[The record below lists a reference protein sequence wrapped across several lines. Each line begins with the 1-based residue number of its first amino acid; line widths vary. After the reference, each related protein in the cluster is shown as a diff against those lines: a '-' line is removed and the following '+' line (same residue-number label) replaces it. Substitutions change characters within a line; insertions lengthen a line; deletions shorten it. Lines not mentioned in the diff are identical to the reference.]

1 MSTNQN
7 TLGKMS
13 NYRWTICAMLFFA
26 TTVNYLDRQVLSL
39 TWKDFIA
46 PEFHWTDAD
55 YGDITAVFSIVY
67 AIANLFAGR
76 FIDWLGTKK
85 GYLWAIFVWSLGAC
99 LHAVCGWATEHV
111 VGIHDAAAMI
121 SATGAVASTIA
132 ITSVYFFIAA
142 RVILSVGEAGNFPA
156 AIKVTAEYF
165 PKKDRA
171 FSTSIFNAGAT
182 VGALIA
188 PVTIP
193 SLARYF
199 QSCLLYTSPSP
210 RDA

>member
-99 LHAVCGWATEHV
+99 LHAVCGW
-111 VGIHDAAAMI
+111 
-121 SATGAVASTIA
+121 
-132 ITSVYFFIAA
+132 
-142 RVILSVGEAGNFPA
+142 GNR
-156 AIKVTAEYF
+156 TC
-165 PKKDRA
+165 
-171 FSTSIFNAGAT
+171 SGHS
-182 VGALIA
+182 
-188 PVTIP
+188 
-193 SLARYF
+193 
-199 QSCLLYTSPSP
+199 
-210 RDA
+210 

>member
-85 GYLWAIFVWSLGAC
+85 RLSLGYLRMVIRSLPAC
-99 LHAVCGWATEHV
+99 CLR
-111 VGIHDAAAMI
+111 M
-121 SATGAVASTIA
+121 
-132 ITSVYFFIAA
+132 
-142 RVILSVGEAGNFPA
+142 GNR
-156 AIKVTAEYF
+156 TC
-165 PKKDRA
+165 
-171 FSTSIFNAGAT
+171 SGHS
-182 VGALIA
+182 
-188 PVTIP
+188 
-193 SLARYF
+193 
-199 QSCLLYTSPSP
+199 
-210 RDA
+210 